1 MKSRRILLV
10 SPAFHG
16 YWRSISTAL
25 QSQGHEVVVHCYD
38 EPRNF
43 KEKLENKLLHDLPE
57 KLRWSTAAGAMTRK
71 TIESLQDAR
80 PDVVIVVKGDQLES
94 EWWTEVARSGAAR
107 VTWLYDE
114 LRRMR
119 YSREL
124 LTQIGPI
131 ASYSPSDT
139 EVLREWDVPAVHLPL
154 AFDHR
159 VVVRPEN
166 QAGITFVG
174 ARYPSRERV
183 LKDLQDGGIYVKAYG
198 RTWSRHLLD
207 VARTRQFKNSGIAAG
222 PDLPRERAYGVM
234 AGSPATL
241 NLHGDQDGFTM
252 RTFEAPGVGALQLVD
267 RVEVGQY
274 FELGT
279 ESLAFS
285 SKEELTELS
294 RRAFVDTP
302 WADNIRRAGRRR
314 ALAEHTFDHRVRV
327 LEDTW
332 A

>member
-1 MKSRRILLV
+1 MTSRRILLV

-16 YWRSISTAL
+16 YWRSISTAF
-25 QSQGHEVVVHCYD
+25 QSQGHEVVIHCYD

-43 KEKLENKLLHDLPE
+43 KEKVENKLLHDLPE
-57 KLRWSTAAGAMTRK
+57 KLRWSTAAAAMTRK
-71 TIESLQDAR
+71 AIQALRDAR

-119 YSREL
+119 YSQEL
-124 LTQIGPI
+124 LTQVGPI
-131 ASYSPSDT
+131 ASYSPLDT
-139 EVLREWDVPAVHLPL
+139 VALDGWGVPAVHLPL
-154 AFDHR
+154 AYDHR
-159 VVVRPEN
+159 VVVLPEP
-166 QAGITFVG
+166 QAAITFVG
-174 ARYPSRERV
+174 ARYPSRESV
-183 LKDLQDGGIYVKAYG
+183 LQDLQRGGVPVKAYG
-198 RTWSRHLLD
+198 RTWSRHLID
-207 VARTRQFKNSGIAAG
+207 VARTRQFKDSGIAAG
-222 PDLPRERAYGVM
+222 PDLPREGAYGVM

-267 RVEVGQY
+267 RAEVDQFFEVG
-274 FELGT
+274 T
-279 ESLAFS
+279 ETLAFS

-294 RRAFVDTP
+294 RRALTDTS
-302 WADNIRRAGRRR
+302 WAKSIRLAGRRR
-314 ALAEHTFDHRVRV
+314 ALAEHTFDHRVKV
-327 LEDTW
+327 LEGMW

>member
-43 KEKLENKLLHDLPE
+43 KEKMENKLLHDLPE

-71 TIESLQDAR
+71 AIKALQDSR
-80 PDVVIVVKGDQLES
+80 PDVVLVVKGDQLES

-107 VTWLYDE
+107 ITWLYDE

-119 YSREL
+119 YTREL

-131 ASYSPSDT
+131 ASYSPCDT
-139 EVLREWDVPAVHLPL
+139 EVLKGWGIPAAHLPL

-159 VVVRPEN
+159 VVVRPER
-166 QAGITFVG
+166 QVAITFVG

-183 LKDLQDGGIYVKAYG
+183 LKDLQDGGIVVKAYG

-207 VARTRQFKNSGIAAG
+207 VARTRQFKNPGIAAG

-252 RTFEAPGVGALQLVD
+252 RTFEAPGVGGLQLVD
-267 RVEVGQY
+267 RAEVGRY

-279 ESLAFS
+279 ESLAFG

-294 RRAFVDTP
+294 RRAFVDTS
-302 WADNIRRAGRRR
+302 WAENIRRAGRRR